1 MDPGFRTGCKI
12 VCLNREGKLLEY
24 ATINPHA
31 GSDKAR
37 TEAGETLLR
46 LAKKHGAEV
55 AAVGN
60 GTAGRETEAFIRA
73 LPGWSI
79 PVVMV
84 SESGAS
90 VYSASEAARAEFPD
104 LDLTYRGAVSIG
116 RRLADPLADSSA
128 ASTTWSSAAST
139 PWAWI

>member
-1 MDPGFRTGCKI
+1 MDRRQHDPGPVSYTH
-12 VCLNREGKLLEY
+12 L
-24 ATINPHA
+24 A

-60 GTAGRETEAFIRA
+60 GTAGRETEAFSRA

-79 PVVMV
+79 PVVM
-84 SESGAS
+84 EMCI
-90 VYSASEAARAEFPD
+90 R
-104 LDLTYRGAVSIG
+104 
-116 RRLADPLADSSA
+116 DSSCPA
-128 ASTTWSSAAST
+128 QAGSR
-139 PWAWI
+139 